1 VSCST
6 WFRSQWTPPISG
18 SRASGARRAVW
29 PSIAGVAIS
38 ALLLWWVVGN
48 VEWAAVRAHIG
59 SASVPLLLAAV
70 AIATATFA
78 LRLLRWRLLL
88 RRDDGSVLPLPPLW
102 HAVAIG
108 FMANNV
114 LPFRMG
120 EIVRTLTV
128 SRLAPVRFTAAF
140 SSIAVERVFDGLTVV
155 ALLALSLFTAGLP
168 DGASVGGAPL
178 ARVAAAGGAVMSAA
192 LLVAVA
198 VVAWPLAAERVI
210 RRIVP
215 GERLAGKLV
224 GLVEGVR
231 HGLSVL
237 RSPGRLAAVVAWS
250 LVLWLVNG
258 LSFYVAF
265 LAFDIPIGFSAALLL
280 QGVLVLGITV
290 PSTPGYVG
298 VFEGAIKAA
307 LLLFAVDPH
316 LAVAYAVTYHVTTF
330 MPIVLLG
337 AWSLLSTSLSL
348 RELREAPSP

>member
-1 VSCST
+1 M
-6 WFRSQWTPPISG
+6 
-18 SRASGARRAVW
+18 
-29 PSIAGVAIS
+29 
-38 ALLLWWVVGN
+38 LGN
-48 VEWAAVRAHIG
+48 VEWSAVRAHIG
-59 SASVPLLLAAV
+59 SASLPLLAAAV
-70 AIATATFA
+70 AIATATFP

-88 RRDDGSVLPLPPLW
+88 RRDDGGTIPFPPMW

-120 EIVRTLTV
+120 EIMRTLTV

-155 ALLALSLFTAGLP
+155 ALLAVSLFTAGLP
-168 DGASVGGAPL
+168 AGTAIGGVPIARLAAIAGAMLG
-178 ARVAAAGGAVMSAA
+178 AA
-192 LLVAVA
+192 LLAAVA

-210 RRIVP
+210 RTVVP

-224 GLVEGVR
+224 ALVEGVR

-237 RSPGRLAAVVAWS
+237 RSPTRLAAVVGWS
-250 LVLWLVNG
+250 LVLWLVNA

-265 LAFDIPIGFSAALLL
+265 LAFDIPAGFAAALLL
-280 QGVLVLGITV
+280 QGVLVLGIAV

-298 VFEGAIKAA
+298 LFEGAIKAV
-307 LLLFAVDPH
+307 LLLFAVAPDR
-316 LAVAYAVTYHVTTF
+316 AVAYAVTYHVTTF
-330 MPIVLLG
+330 VPIVLLG

-348 RELREAPSP
+348 RQLRSEASSA

>member
-1 VSCST
+1 M
-6 WFRSQWTPPISG
+6 
-18 SRASGARRAVW
+18 
-29 PSIAGVAIS
+29 
-38 ALLLWWVVGN
+38 LGN
-48 VEWAAVRAHIG
+48 VEWSAVRAHIG
-59 SASVPLLLAAV
+59 SASLPMLAVTV
-70 AIATATFA
+70 AIATATFP

-88 RRDDGSVLPLPPLW
+88 RRDDGGTIPFPPMW

-120 EIVRTLTV
+120 EIMRTLTV

-155 ALLALSLFTAGLP
+155 ALLAVSLFTAGLP
-168 DGASVGGAPL
+168 AGTAIGGVPIARLAAIAGAMLG
-178 ARVAAAGGAVMSAA
+178 AA

-210 RRIVP
+210 RTMVP

-224 GLVEGVR
+224 ALVEGVR

-237 RSPGRLAAVVAWS
+237 RSPARLAAVIGWS
-250 LVLWLVNG
+250 LVLWLVNA

-265 LAFDIPIGFSAALLL
+265 LAFDIPAGFAAALLL
-280 QGVLVLGITV
+280 QGVLVLGIAV

-298 VFEGAIKAA
+298 LFEGAIKAV
-307 LLLFAVDPH
+307 LLLFAVAPDR
-316 LAVAYAVTYHVTTF
+316 AVAYAVTYHVTTF
-330 MPIVLLG
+330 VPIVLLG

-348 RELREAPSP
+348 RDLRSEASSA

>member
-1 VSCST
+1 M
-6 WFRSQWTPPISG
+6 
-18 SRASGARRAVW
+18 
-29 PSIAGVAIS
+29 
-38 ALLLWWVVGN
+38 LGN
-48 VEWAAVRAHIG
+48 VEWSAVRAHIG
-59 SASVPLLLAAV
+59 SASLPMLAVTV
-70 AIATATFA
+70 AIATATFP

-88 RRDDGSVLPLPPLW
+88 RRDDGGTIPFPPMW

-120 EIVRTLTV
+120 EIMRTLTV

-155 ALLALSLFTAGLP
+155 ALLAVSLFTAGLP
-168 DGASVGGAPL
+168 AGTAIGGVPIARLAAIAGAMLG
-178 ARVAAAGGAVMSAA
+178 AA

-210 RRIVP
+210 RTMVP

-224 GLVEGVR
+224 ALVEGVR

-237 RSPGRLAAVVAWS
+237 RSPARLAAVIGWS
-250 LVLWLVNG
+250 LVLWLVNA

-265 LAFDIPIGFSAALLL
+265 RAFDIPAGFAAALLL
-280 QGVLVLGITV
+280 QGVLVLGIAV

-298 VFEGAIKAA
+298 LFEGAIKAV
-307 LLLFAVDPH
+307 LLLFAVAPDR
-316 LAVAYAVTYHVTTF
+316 AVAYAVTYHVTTF
-330 MPIVLLG
+330 VPIVLLG

-348 RELREAPSP
+348 RDLRSEASSA

>member
-1 VSCST
+1 V
-6 WFRSQWTPPISG
+6 
-18 SRASGARRAVW
+18 
-29 PSIAGVAIS
+29 
-38 ALLLWWVVGN
+38 LGN
-48 VEWAAVRAHIG
+48 VEWSAVRAHIG
-59 SASVPLLLAAV
+59 SASLPMLAVTV
-70 AIATATFA
+70 AIATATFP

-88 RRDDGSVLPLPPLW
+88 RRDDGGTIPFPPMW

-120 EIVRTLTV
+120 EIMRTLTV

-155 ALLALSLFTAGLP
+155 ALLAVSLFTAGLP
-168 DGASVGGAPL
+168 AGTAIGGVPIARLAAIAGAMLG
-178 ARVAAAGGAVMSAA
+178 AA

-210 RRIVP
+210 RTMVP

-224 GLVEGVR
+224 ALVEGVR

-237 RSPGRLAAVVAWS
+237 RSPARLAAVIGWS
-250 LVLWLVNG
+250 LVLWLVNA

-265 LAFDIPIGFSAALLL
+265 RAFDIPAGFAAALLL
-280 QGVLVLGITV
+280 QGVLVLGIAV

-298 VFEGAIKAA
+298 LFEGAIKAV
-307 LLLFAVDPH
+307 LLLFAVAPDR
-316 LAVAYAVTYHVTTF
+316 AVAYAVTYHVTTF
-330 MPIVLLG
+330 VPIVLLG

-348 RELREAPSP
+348 RDLRSEASSA

>member
-1 VSCST
+1 M
-6 WFRSQWTPPISG
+6 
-18 SRASGARRAVW
+18 
-29 PSIAGVAIS
+29 
-38 ALLLWWVVGN
+38 LGN
-48 VEWAAVRAHIG
+48 VEWSAVRAHIG
-59 SASVPLLLAAV
+59 SASLPLLAAAV
-70 AIATATFA
+70 AIATATFP

-88 RRDDGSVLPLPPLW
+88 RRDDGRTIPFPPMW

-120 EIVRTLTV
+120 EIMRTLAV

-155 ALLALSLFTAGLP
+155 ALLAVSLFTAGLP
-168 DGASVGGAPL
+168 AGTAIGGVPIARLAAIAGAMLG
-178 ARVAAAGGAVMSAA
+178 AA
-192 LLVAVA
+192 LLAAVA

-210 RRIVP
+210 RTVVP

-224 GLVEGVR
+224 ALVEGVR

-237 RSPGRLAAVVAWS
+237 RSPARLAAVVGWS
-250 LVLWLVNG
+250 LVLWLVNA

-265 LAFDIPIGFSAALLL
+265 LAFDIPAGFAAALLL
-280 QGVLVLGITV
+280 QGVLVLGIAV

-298 VFEGAIKAA
+298 LFEGAIKAV
-307 LLLFAVDPH
+307 LLLFAVAPDR
-316 LAVAYAVTYHVTTF
+316 AVAYAVTYHVTTF
-330 MPIVLLG
+330 VPIVLLG

-348 RELREAPSP
+348 RQLRSEASST

>member
-1 VSCST
+1 M
-6 WFRSQWTPPISG
+6 
-18 SRASGARRAVW
+18 
-29 PSIAGVAIS
+29 
-38 ALLLWWVVGN
+38 LGN
-48 VEWAAVRAHIG
+48 VEWSAVRAHIG
-59 SASVPLLLAAV
+59 SASLPLLAAAV
-70 AIATATFA
+70 AIATATFP

-88 RRDDGSVLPLPPLW
+88 RRDDGGTIPFPPMW

-120 EIVRTLTV
+120 EIMRTLAV

-155 ALLALSLFTAGLP
+155 ALLAVSLFTAGLP
-168 DGASVGGAPL
+168 AGTAIGGVPIARLAALAGAMLG
-178 ARVAAAGGAVMSAA
+178 AA
-192 LLVAVA
+192 LLAAVA

-210 RRIVP
+210 RKVVP

-224 GLVEGVR
+224 ALVEGVR

-237 RSPGRLAAVVAWS
+237 RSPARLSAVVGWS
-250 LVLWLVNG
+250 LVLWLVNA

-265 LAFDIPIGFSAALLL
+265 LAFDIPAGFAAALLL
-280 QGVLVLGITV
+280 QGVLVLGIAV

-298 VFEGAIKAA
+298 LFEGAIKAV
-307 LLLFAVDPH
+307 LLLFAVAPDR
-316 LAVAYAVTYHVTTF
+316 AVAYAVTYHVTTF
-330 MPIVLLG
+330 VPIVLLG

-348 RELREAPSP
+348 RQLRSEASSA